1 MINVTAVLKTF
12 IWWIFKFDDKELGKN
27 KIENET
33 KNSMKNDNVSR
44 LNDEKLVINWS
55 KEEKRNSSS
64 VQNSFRTLK
73 HV

>member
-1 MINVTAVLKTF
+1 
-12 IWWIFKFDDKELGKN
+12 
-27 KIENET
+27 
-33 KNSMKNDNVSR
+33 MKNDNVSR